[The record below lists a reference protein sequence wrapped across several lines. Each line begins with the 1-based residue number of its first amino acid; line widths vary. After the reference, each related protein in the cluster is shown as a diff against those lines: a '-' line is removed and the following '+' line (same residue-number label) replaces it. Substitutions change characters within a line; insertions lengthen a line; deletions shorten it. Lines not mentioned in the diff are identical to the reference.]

1 MTDIKAA
8 IERIYTDGA
17 CSGNPGPGGWGTVVY
32 FTDGGIQELGGG
44 DRATTNNRME
54 LQAAIDGLGYY
65 VESGQKQPIVL
76 YTDSEYVKNG
86 ITKWI
91 SGWKKKGWKTSTGKP
106 VLNQDLWEALDE
118 LHSNQVEW
126 RYVKGHSGNEG
137 NDRCDEIARSYSH
150 NSPIPLKQYQPGE
163 IKRLVPVVTPLVT
176 PVVVSVATPIE
187 PSSVE
192 PTAEPTVE
200 LTAEPSLEPTAKPT
214 AEPIESPPN
223 SPMQILRETLERLRI
238 ADESAKNQ
246 YLLTTQELATLVQLT
261 PKTVSAHKDDWVWRS
276 WLISRV
282 REESN
287 QTLWQLERVEDL

>member
-163 IKRLVPVVTPLVT
+163 IKRSVPVVTPVVV
-176 PVVVSVATPIE
+176 PVVVPVVTQMVNPIE
-187 PSSVE
+187 P
-192 PTAEPTVE
+192 PNIEPTVKSI
-200 LTAEPSLEPTAKPT
+200 AEPT
-214 AEPIESPPN
+214 AEPIESSST
-223 SPMQILRETLERLRI
+223 SPMQLLRETLERLHM

>member
-54 LQAAIDGLGYY
+54 LQAAIDGLDYY
-65 VESGQKQPIVL
+65 VKSGQKQPIVL

-163 IKRLVPVVTPLVT
+163 IKRIVPVVA
-176 PVVVSVATPIE
+176 PVVAPVDIPIE
-187 PSSVE
+187 PSIIE
-192 PTAEPTVE
+192 PTAEPTAE
-200 LTAEPSLEPTAKPT
+200 LT

-223 SPMQILRETLERLRI
+223 APMQVLRETLERLRI

-246 YLLTTQELATLVQLT
+246 YLLTTQELATVVQLT
-261 PKTVSAHKDDWVWRS
+261 PKTVSAHKEDWVWRS

-282 REESN
+282 REERN

>member
-65 VESGQKQPIVL
+65 VKSGQKQPIVL

-106 VLNQDLWEALDE
+106 VLNQDLWEALDD

-163 IKRLVPVVTPLVT
+163 IKRLVPVIAPVVT
-176 PVVVSVATPIE
+176 PVAVAVATPIE
-187 PSSVE
+187 PSIIESI
-192 PTAEPTVE
+192 AE
-200 LTAEPSLEPTAKPT
+200 LTAEPIA
-214 AEPIESPPN
+214 SPPR
-223 SPMQILRETLERLRI
+223 SPMQVLRETLERLRI

-246 YLLTTQELATLVQLT
+246 YLLTTQELATVVQLT

>member
-65 VESGQKQPIVL
+65 VKSGQKQPIVL

-106 VLNQDLWEALDE
+106 VLNQDLWEALDD

-163 IKRLVPVVTPLVT
+163 IKRLVPVIAPVVT
-176 PVVVSVATPIE
+176 PVAVAVATPIE
-187 PSSVE
+187 PSIIESI
-192 PTAEPTVE
+192 AE
-200 LTAEPSLEPTAKPT
+200 LTAEPIA
-214 AEPIESPPN
+214 SPPK
-223 SPMQILRETLERLRI
+223 SPMQVLRETLERLRI

-246 YLLTTQELATLVQLT
+246 YLLTTQELATVVQLT

>member
-32 FTDGGIQELGGG
+32 YTDGGIQELGGG

-65 VESGQKQPIVL
+65 VQSGQKQPIVL

-106 VLNQDLWEALDE
+106 VLNQDLWEALDQ

-163 IKRLVPVVTPLVT
+163 IKRRVASIDPIVT
-176 PVVVSVATPIE
+176 PVVDPVVIPVVTETATPIE
-187 PSSVE
+187 LSTNE
-192 PTAEPTVE
+192 PIAE
-200 LTAEPSLEPTAKPT
+200 LNLEPTAKP
-214 AEPIESPPN
+214 IESSQN
-223 SPMQILRETLERLRI
+223 SPMQLLRETLERLRM
-238 ADESAKNQ
+238 ADESARNQ
-246 YLLTTQELATLVQLT
+246 YLLTTQELATIVHLT
-261 PKTVSAHKDDWVWRS
+261 PKTISAHKDDWVWRS

>member
-54 LQAAIDGLGYY
+54 LQAAIDGLDYY
-65 VESGQKQPIVL
+65 VKSGQKQPIVL

-137 NDRCDEIARSYSH
+137 NVRCDEIARSYSH

-163 IKRLVPVVTPLVT
+163 IKRIVPVVA
-176 PVVVSVATPIE
+176 PVVAPVDIPIE
-187 PSSVE
+187 PSIIE
-192 PTAEPTVE
+192 PTAEPTAE
-200 LTAEPSLEPTAKPT
+200 LT

-223 SPMQILRETLERLRI
+223 APMQVLRETLERLRI

-246 YLLTTQELATLVQLT
+246 YLLTTQELATVVQLT
-261 PKTVSAHKDDWVWRS
+261 PKTVSAHKEDWVWRS

-282 REESN
+282 REERN

>member
-1 MTDIKAA
+1 MTEMKAT

-54 LQAAIDGLGYY
+54 LQAAIDGLAYY
-65 VESGQKQPIVL
+65 VQSGQKEPIVL

-118 LHSNQVEW
+118 LHSSQVEW

-137 NDRCDEIARSYSH
+137 NDRCDEIARSFSY
-150 NSPIPLKQYQPGE
+150 NSPIPLKQYQPGQV
-163 IKRLVPVVTPLVT
+163 R
-176 PVVVSVATPIE
+176 SVAATPAPSIATPQAEPKIE
-187 PSSVE
+187 PNVE
-192 PTAEPTVE
+192 PKIEPNVE
-200 LTAEPSLEPTAKPT
+200 PKIKSPVESLGT
-214 AEPIESPPN
+214 SD
-223 SPMQILRETLERLRI
+223 MQTLRESIDRLRI
-238 ADESAKNQ
+238 ADEAATHH
-246 YLLTTQELATLVQLT
+246 YLLTTAELAILLQLT
-261 PKTVSAHKDDWVWRS
+261 PKTLSAHKEDWVWRN

-282 REESN
+282 REESH

>member
-163 IKRLVPVVTPLVT
+163 IKRSVPVVTPVVT
-176 PVVVSVATPIE
+176 PVVAPVVAQMVNPIE
-187 PSSVE
+187 P
-192 PTAEPTVE
+192 PNIEPTVKSI
-200 LTAEPSLEPTAKPT
+200 AEPT
-214 AEPIESPPN
+214 AEPIESSLN
-223 SPMQILRETLERLRI
+223 SPMQLLRETLERLHM

>member
-1 MTDIKAA
+1 MSSTMTDMKAS

-32 FTDGGIQELGGG
+32 FSDGGIQELGGG

-54 LQAAIDGLGYY
+54 LQAAIDGLAYY
-65 VESGQKQPIVL
+65 VNSGQKQPIVL

-106 VLNQDLWEALDE
+106 VLNQDLWEALDA
-118 LHSNQVEW
+118 LHSSQVEW

-137 NDRCDEIARSYSH
+137 NDRCDEIARSFSH

-163 IKRLVPVVTPLVT
+163 VKRSLPTAVEPK
-176 PVVVSVATPIE
+176 IE
-187 PSSVE
+187 PKIE
-192 PTAEPTVE
+192 PKAESLVQAQAEPKVE
-200 LTAEPSLEPTAKPT
+200 AEGLSD
-214 AEPIESPPN
+214 
-223 SPMQILRETLERLRI
+223 MQTLRDTIDRLRI
-238 ADESAKNQ
+238 AEEAATHH
-246 YLLTTQELATLVQLT
+246 YLLTTHELAILLQLT
-261 PKTVSAHKDDWVWRS
+261 PKTVSARKEDWVWRN